1 MKMPTAIELMANLS
15 YPAVLDHLADDVEWH
30 LPISL
35 WDGVR
40 GAHIGR
46 DSVENMLATVMTEFY
61 GSQLIGREPSDPT
74 WPK

>member
-35 WDGVR
+35 
-40 GAHIGR
+40 
-46 DSVENMLATVMTEFY
+46 
-61 GSQLIGREPSDPT
+61 
-74 WPK
+74 